1 MQQEAEKTVDID
13 TSGPGADI
21 EIKEEQKE
29 EVNVESNENSVESV
43 DSSEKPVG
51 TCCSR
56 ERTKTRNARNK

>member
-29 EVNVESNENSVESV
+29 EQNVEVTQDSAESV
-43 DSSEKPVG
+43 DSSEK
-51 TCCSR
+51 
-56 ERTKTRNARNK
+56 ERIRRLL

>member
-29 EVNVESNENSVESV
+29 EQNVESTENNCWVLTQGSVL
-43 DSSEKPVG
+43 
-51 TCCSR
+51 
-56 ERTKTRNARNK
+56 